1 MPSLLTNNSFTTA
14 TLLNGVTSAPRS
26 LIDNQ
31 LSRSSDPAK
40 DDSFDFYKFNLN
52 GVSNLKVNLTEV
64 SGDVKLSI
72 YQSLT
77 GRVPTDADTPL
88 DIRISN
94 TQRISDSYTSTAD
107 PALADLPAGTYYIK
121 VELGNNAPIGNYNLL
136 VTGSSKQITNSI
148 LWRDTSG
155 SLKSWQLDSSTIVAN
170 STDRKSTRLNSSHST
185 LSRMP
190 SSA

>member
-31 LSRSSDPAK
+31 LSRLSDPAK

-77 GRVPTDADTPL
+77 GKVPTDADTPL
-88 DIRISN
+88 NIRISN
-94 TQRISDSYTSTAD
+94 TGRISDSYTSTSD

-121 VELGNNAPIGNYNLL
+121 VELG
-136 VTGSSKQITNSI
+136 TK
-148 LWRDTSG
+148 
-155 SLKSWQLDSSTIVAN
+155 
-170 STDRKSTRLNSSHST
+170 
-185 LSRMP
+185 
-190 SSA
+190 